1 MKGIDTMTTYIGYAV
16 IGQNLRPTASTSG
29 SAIAWIPQGAE
40 LTISLVDGENAWLAA
55 VYEGEAGYVS
65 ARNVGITNAGTT
77 CEVTGSSAKVY
88 RTPSTSATQLYTTA
102 TGDIL
107 QLLDSTST
115 EGWYRVSTADGTG
128 WAQASMLTIIVP
140 DDGTST
146 SYAAVVNYNSPA
158 LRSVPETDVTIPIDT
173 QLTVHALPEDDEY
186 YSSAFEDWFI
196 TTLVDYTGYV
206 QAKHIG
212 VTDAGITCQVT
223 AETADVYRCP
233 STDSNILYAV
243 EQGAILQL
251 LNTQY
256 AEGWYRVS
264 TVAGTG
270 WALASGLTILEVDE
284 GESGG
289 ETGGESGEDSG
300 SGETG
305 STTVDFTG
313 MSFTVGDCGD
323 NVYNYVQKPL
333 LDNHY
338 YYGKNPGV
346 FDEDTMWAVKYFQF
360 KNGWLTDNC
369 TGVADQATLEKLNG
383 QDGTVEAGLSN
394 SVLSPTDRTVPT
406 DLTMDHDL
414 WKNELFDAANT
425 TEEEEI
431 GNTANA
437 PAAIAIAF
445 SALTGLAITPP
456 VICRETLANEWR
468 DHDGVNGVKTAF
480 WSGIANLHDIDYT
493 SNTVNTVSQM
503 RAYCEAGGVV
513 LMRVKYDASY
523 DYCSVGGGTC
533 LVVYK
538 VDDNYIYLQNA
549 NNRASSTAFA
559 ISDWDDANGNWIL
572 RLYGYKIA

>member
-1 MKGIDTMTTYIGYAV
+1 MTTYIGYAV
-16 IGQNLRPTASTSG
+16 IAQNLRPTASTSG

-40 LTISLVDGENAWLAA
+40 LTISLVDGEDAWLAA

-65 ARNVGITNAGTT
+65 ARNVGITDAGTT

-88 RTPSTSATQLYTTA
+88 RTPSTSATQLYTAA

-146 SYAAVVNYNSPA
+146 SYVAVANYNAAP

-223 AETADVYRCP
+223 SETADVYVRP

-270 WALASGLTILEVDE
+270 WALASGLTILEVEE

-289 ETGGESGEDSG
+289 ETGGESGGDSG

-313 MSFTVGDCGD
+313 MSFTVGDSGD

-360 KNGWLTDNC
+360 KNGWLTDSC

-383 QDGTVEAGLSN
+383 QDGEITAGLSN
-394 SVLSPTDRTVPT
+394 DVLERKNVFVPT

-414 WKNELFDAANT
+414 WKAYPFDAANT
-425 TEEEEI
+425 ETVEVI
-431 GNTANA
+431 GDAANA

-456 VICRETLANEWR
+456 VICREALANLWR
-468 DHDGVNGVKTAF
+468 DHDGVTGVTSDF
-480 WSGIANLHDIDYT
+480 WSGIANLHGMTYT
-493 SNTVNTVSQM
+493 ALGTSTTNLTN
-503 RAYCEAGGVV
+503 YCAAGGIA
-513 LMRVKYDASY
+513 LIRVKDDDAH
-523 DYCSVGGGTC
+523 DYCSDGGATY

-538 VDDNYIYLQNA
+538 VEDGYIYLQNA
-549 NNRASSTAFA
+549 NNRSSSAAMLSSYVSNQAS
-559 ISDWDDANGNWIL
+559 WVL
-572 RLYGYKIA
+572 QLYGFKS

>member
-1 MKGIDTMTTYIGYAV
+1 MTTYIGYAV

-270 WALASGLTILEVDE
+270 WALASGLTILEVDV

-313 MSFTVGDCGD
+313 MSFTVGDSGD

-346 FDEDTMWAVKYFQF
+346 FDEDTMWAVKYFQY
-360 KNGWLTDNC
+360 KNNWSLANC
-369 TGVADQATLEKLNG
+369 DGIADQAVLEKLNG
-383 QDGTVEAGLSN
+383 QDGTIEAGLSY

-414 WKNELFDAANT
+414 WKAYPFDAANT
-425 TEEEEI
+425 ETVEVI
-431 GNTANA
+431 GDAANA
-437 PAAIAIAF
+437 PAGIAIAF
-445 SALTGLAITPP
+445 SALSGLAITPP
-456 VICRETLANEWR
+456 VICREALANGWR
-468 DHDGVNGVKTAF
+468 DPDGETGVRTAF
-480 WSGIANLHDIDYT
+480 WNGIDNLHDMTYSSTVYT
-493 SNTVNTVSQM
+493 LSDL
-503 RAYCEAGGVV
+503 RKYCEAGGIV
-513 LMRVKYDASY
+513 LIRVIDDDAHGYCSDGGASY
-523 DYCSVGGGTC
+523 
-533 LVVYK
+533 LVAYK
-538 VDDNYIYLQNA
+538 VDDSYVYLQNA
-549 NNRASSTAFA
+549 NDRSSSSSIAV
-559 ISDWDDANGNWIL
+559 SDWENAAWI
-572 RLYGYKIA
+572 RTMYGYKNA